1 VTRFHN
7 NVPLIALIDSRMILF
22 VSGLHLMSH
31 VHLVR
36 PFLLGQMEIVNG
48 LVILKKLKILLGVY
62 CKFLKIR
69 GKIEKIVKL

>member
-1 VTRFHN
+1 
-7 NVPLIALIDSRMILF
+7 
-22 VSGLHLMSH
+22 MSH